1 MDEHSFDDGS
11 PEYQARKRKR
21 LRNQGALAQS
31 YPPAGLG
38 ELLHLSPEA
47 RARSRAEWRA
57 RPRSQ
62 RLGLYALLLWEMIFA
77 FATIGGAVAGNR
89 ALVLTG
95 ALILIATL
103 IGTAIVAI
111 CGEARESRQRR
122 RDRRFP

>member
-1 MDEHSFDDGS
+1 MDRRSSDDES

-47 RARSRAEWRA
+47 RARASAEWRA
-57 RPRSQ
+57 RPRAQ
-62 RLGLYALLLWEMIFA
+62 RLGLYALLLWEMIFVI
-77 FATIGGAVAGNR
+77 ATIGGAVAENR

-103 IGTAIVAI
+103 IATAIVVI
-111 CGEARESRQRR
+111 CGEARESRRRR
-122 RDRRFP
+122 RDRRLP